1 MREASVGPCWWGARK
16 VARGGDVYAVRRG
29 IATVAWM
36 DVGFRLGEGE
46 VSEREVLG
54 LGWA

>member
-1 MREASVGPCWWGARK
+1 MSVGPCWWGARK
-16 VARGGDVYAVRRG
+16 VARAGDVYVVKRG

-54 LGWA
+54 LAWA